1 MPHVDDNDAVTM
13 TGPAHQQLTGK
24 PIPYSDDLE
33 HVPPDEDDM
42 IDGIVDALHRN
53 NERAFKRHQHAIR
66 DAHSKGHG
74 VLRGELT
81 VYSGLDDDLRQGL
94 FANPATYPVIAR
106 LSSTAP
112 EIRSD
117 QVHGVRGIAIKV
129 LGVQGPRARDEFPGS
144 SHDFIMVNSPTFP
157 FKDVRDYLASM
168 GFAAKLAQTP
178 DFALKLNNTVLRGI
192 GALLRPLRI
201 KLPPKVA
208 LFARENEHLLGQTYH
223 SASPLRYGKYVA
235 KISVWPLSSSVTQ
248 LTDAVIAPRTGY
260 DAHADAVAEFFRNN
274 TAEYE
279 MRVQLCTDPAVMS
292 IDDATVDWPERL
304 SGYQRVA
311 KLTFPPQN
319 PASPARRVYG
329 DDVLSFNSWNGLADH
344 RPMGGINRLKFK
356 VYRASSK
363 FRHDKNDVK
372 RHEPIDISELPD

>member
-1 MPHVDDNDAVTM
+1 M
-13 TGPAHQQLTGK
+13 TGSSHVPLNRK
-24 PIPYSDDLE
+24 YVPYADDLE

-53 NERAFKRHQHAIR
+53 NERAYEKHQHAIR
-66 DAHSKGHG
+66 DAHAKGHG
-74 VLRGELT
+74 LLRGELT
-81 VYSGLDDDLRQGL
+81 VYPDLDADLRQGL
-94 FANPATYPVIAR
+94 FATPATYPVIAR

-129 LGVQGPRARDEFPGS
+129 LGVQGPRTLPDFPGS
-144 SHDFIMVNSPTFP
+144 SQDFIMVNSPTFP
-157 FKDVRDYLASM
+157 FKDVRDYLGSM
-168 GFAAKLAQTP
+168 GFASKLAQTP
-178 DFALKLNNTVLRGI
+178 DFALELNNTVLRSV
-192 GALLRPLRI
+192 AAVLKPLHI

-235 KISVWPLSSSVTQ
+235 KVSVWPLSTSVTQ
-248 LTDAVIAPRTGY
+248 LTETVIAPRTGY
-260 DAHADAVAEFFRNN
+260 DAHADAVAAFFRNN

-292 IDDATVDWPERL
+292 IDDATVDWPVDQ
-304 SGYQRVA
+304 SGHQRVA

-319 PASPARRVYG
+319 PVSPERRVYA

-344 RPMGGINRLKFK
+344 RPMGGINRLKVK
-356 VYRASSK
+356 VYLASSK
-363 FRHDKNDVK
+363 YRHEMNNVK
-372 RHEPIDISELPD
+372 RHEPVDISELPD